1 MAKALTPAQIKEQ
14 TLQLKAALKL
24 NKEALKPHTD
34 AAKAA
39 NAELAAAKKAADKA
53 VAVAQKAADAANKKL
68 EKAGAAAV
76 AGAAKIQSKLD
87 ALAPQS

>member
-53 VAVAQKAADAANKKL
+53 DDAAEEKKP
-68 EKAGAAAV
+68 
-76 AGAAKIQSKLD
+76 AAKKKTTKKAED
-87 ALAPQS
+87 AE